1 MEIPVYLFTGFLEGG
16 KTKFIQETF
25 EDPRFNSGERTLLL
39 VCEEGVEEYDKS
51 KFCCDI
57 GIEYIED
64 RRDLNQKN
72 LTALQ
77 KKYKAQRI
85 IVEYNGMWQIS
96 DLILNMPKNWILYQ
110 EMFFADAKTFVS
122 YNANMRQL
130 MVDKLQGCELIVL
143 NRANDDLDK
152 MEIHKIIRGV
162 SRRCDIAYEYPDGR
176 TEYDE
181 IEDPLPFDIDADVI
195 EVKDKDY
202 AIWYRDLAEE
212 LDKYEGKVIK
222 IKALAVKDRTFN
234 NDMFLVG
241 RHVMTCC
248 IDDVEFK
255 PMICECK
262 DASGVQSKCWYI
274 ITAKISIKKHK
285 MYKAPGPVL
294 TLIDYALTSAPEQEI
309 ATFY

>member
-51 KFCCDI
+51 RFCCDI
-57 GIEYIED
+57 GVEYIDDKSQLTEA
-64 RRDLNQKN
+64 N
-72 LTALQ
+72 LKSLQ
-77 KKYKAQRI
+77 KKHKAQRI
-85 IVEYNGMWQIS
+85 IVEYNGMWE
-96 DLILNMPKNWILYQ
+96 LGALVYNMPKNWLLYQ
-110 EMFFADAKTFVS
+110 EMMFADATTFIS

-130 MVDKLQGCELIVL
+130 MFDKLQGCELIVL
-143 NRANDDLDK
+143 NRADNNTDK

-162 SRRCDIAYEYPDGR
+162 NRRCDIAYEYNDGR

-181 IEDPLPFDIDADVI
+181 IEDPLPFDIEADII
-195 EVKDKDY
+195 EIKDRDY
-202 AIWYRDLAEE
+202 AIWYRDLAED
-212 LDKYEGKVIK
+212 LTKYENKVIK
-222 IKALAVKDRTFN
+222 VKVLAVKDKTFDG
-234 NDMFLVG
+234 DMFLAG

-255 PMICECK
+255 PMICRCD
-262 DASGVQSKCWYI
+262 DASVITSKGWYI
-274 ITAKISIKKHK
+274 VTARINIVKHK
-285 MYKAPGPVL
+285 LYKAPGPVL
-294 TLIDYALTSAPEQEI
+294 TLIDYAMTSAPEQEI